1 MLIGRLLL
9 ITLMRSTFI
18 ICAAL
23 TNTTTGAVNHR
34 PTNPPKHSSLPAV
47 PYPVSLAANQNE
59 CQQPCSIDYCLK
71 YLPLSRNCTKLVRDA
86 CDCCTVCLRA
96 ERQVCGGYLNVHG
109 LCEQDLLCH
118 KSNRTLV
125 HSTGICIRG
134 KSDIRNKIDVHPL
147 VSTSLSEISMP
158 IRGGQ
163 QHHCLPVQQ
172 STCAVRRRTSAGVHL
187 RIGPFSLRR
196 TNARAEFTQ
205 GKRP

>member
-9 ITLMRSTFI
+9 IILMRSTFI
-18 ICAAL
+18 IYAAL
-23 TNTTTGAVNHR
+23 TTTTAVNHR
-34 PTNPPKHSSLPAV
+34 PTTPPEHSPLPAV

-71 YLPLSRNCTKLVRDA
+71 SLPLSRNCTKLVRDQ

-96 ERQVCGGYLNVHG
+96 ERQACGGHLNVHG
-109 LCEQDLLCH
+109 LCEQDLLCY

-134 KSDIRNKIDVHPL
+134 RANVQTRFPYIASP
-147 VSTSLSEISMP
+147 SLSEISMP

-163 QHHCLPVQQ
+163 RHNRLPVRQ
-172 STCAVRRRTSAGVHL
+172 STRAVRCRTPAGVHL
-187 RIGPFSLRR
+187 RLGPVTLRR
-196 TNARAEFTQ
+196 TNTGAKFAQ